1 MKSMLVFAAALVS
14 VLLVFAARHHSPT
27 RRKIA
32 RIWHGRVSW
41 EDTEVNTT
49 MLRPANTTMLR
60 PVNTTMLRSTTFNEA
75 QSDDSISGCASHV
88 MFTTFKC
95 PRCDSLRERIEN
107 NTYHTWST
115 MEGVTF
121 EVISVSNTNE
131 HGVPI
136 LGDMFLKMM
145 SKCPNAASYT
155 YINGDI
161 IGREDMVETL
171 EVVRTLGDFL
181 MVGRRTNVAWS
192 ESSEF
197 DSAHPDFD
205 FDSHFENG
213 ALFRT
218 DAQDYFSVTRN
229 AIDWNA
235 IPPFVIGRPGYDNWL
250 VDHIYHNPKVAL
262 VDATQTVAVIHQTDH
277 DGNSAHGG
285 SMARSKED
293 TQYNRRI
300 GKGQWDHGRTSHAEW
315 ETDRRSGKIVVQNRN
330 KKGTGFYFPN
340 GKKMA
345 YVSTWDDNKN
355 IESLEFIV
363 GLQEKLDL
371 KFPLTLFAFSG
382 FDVEGQVS
390 KMKELTNRGIGDRIE
405 CHTTNHH
412 KDGDKWNQKHVRNSV
427 EEYIGNQKWIRT
439 TFGCEHGS
447 ILSYPHG
454 APPSTSETIRRI
466 KSAYLAART
475 TKQGLF
481 VDASQNEMMMP
492 CTAIESISKASLF
505 NAMKKSGVMITYGHG
520 VRGISGWN
528 PVDPGKLRQHFE
540 DLKANRDDI
549 WFTTLDNVMT
559 FLRMTLQI
567 PGKVVDACSA
577 DETPETAAFKHQ
589 KDELVKSVAKMDKKT
604 RKDLKTRATDA
615 ENKMVGNEKVVNDV
629 LLNSLGGVGSSNFI
643 KEIERTTV
651 KSNDP
656 GDKDGFKHRN
666 SDYFQWTSDGI
677 YGLSEQGVLTKF
689 NKIIIVI
696 GEPIHSILSVYR
708 RFKVDHLNKWRR
720 NVHRTQFDKDFDI
733 NKIWNMTLAAKGD
746 VLGIQEYL
754 QSWLVKCKEYRSIC
768 QVVDTETL
776 YNHADYYAKYAGVKN
791 VARFKAMSY
800 QPTSTRRPNTDENI
814 PSGVLHIYKTLYATA
829 YEDMQHHIRNISE
842 LNDKLNIPSP
852 NIQKRPEDKLTTN
865 AASFPNIVFIKS
877 VKVGGSTFAG
887 VLRRVAHRYHLSGV
901 NNDAWITREPGI
913 WANHGRIYEMT
924 PKISELKKETI
935 LLAMVRNPTDQM
947 FSAFYHFE
955 VSRKHKSDSD
965 ENIISFAGTR
975 RNVQTNYIGRQLNDY
990 NLVVVTERFN
1000 ECMVI
1005 LKHMFNCSF
1014 ADLLYV
1020 RSKNSRVLQYDDTG
1034 AAFTPRKRFDE
1045 MSDTVQEYIRTTW
1058 TVKNADDFALW
1069 NTANK
1074 QLDDHIQKY
1083 TDFRRDL
1090 QYFETHLE
1098 QATKKCAFDYTD
1110 CYWNDN
1116 DCSIKCLNQY
1126 AMQHMT

>member
-1 MKSMLVFAAALVS
+1 MRADTVKSMLVFAAALVS
-14 VLLVFAARHHSPT
+14 VLLVFAARHNSPT

-60 PVNTTMLRSTTFNEA
+60 PVNTTMLRTTTFNEA

-107 NTYHTWST
+107 NTYQTWST

-121 EVISVSNTNE
+121 EVISLSNTNE
-131 HGVPI
+131 YGVPI

-213 ALFRT
+213 ALFTT

-235 IPPFVIGRPGYDNWL
+235 IPPFVIGRLGYDNWL
-250 VDHIYHNPKVAL
+250 VDHIYHKPKVAL

-277 DGNSAHGG
+277 DGNLAHGG

-293 TQYNRRI
+293 TQYNIRLI
-300 GKGQWDHGRTSHAEW
+300 GKGQCYHGRTSHAEW
-315 ETDRRSGKIVVQNRN
+315 ETVRRSGKIVVQNRN
-330 KKGTGFYFPN
+330 K
-340 GKKMA
+340 
-345 YVSTWDDNKN
+345 
-355 IESLEFIV
+355 
-363 GLQEKLDL
+363 
-371 KFPLTLFAFSG
+371 
-382 FDVEGQVS
+382 
-390 KMKELTNRGIGDRIE
+390 
-405 CHTTNHH
+405 
-412 KDGDKWNQKHVRNSV
+412 
-427 EEYIGNQKWIRT
+427 
-439 TFGCEHGS
+439 
-447 ILSYPHG
+447 
-454 APPSTSETIRRI
+454 
-466 KSAYLAART
+466 
-475 TKQGLF
+475 
-481 VDASQNEMMMP
+481 
-492 CTAIESISKASLF
+492 
-505 NAMKKSGVMITYGHG
+505 
-520 VRGISGWN
+520 
-528 PVDPGKLRQHFE
+528 
-540 DLKANRDDI
+540 
-549 WFTTLDNVMT
+549 
-559 FLRMTLQI
+559 
-567 PGKVVDACSA
+567 
-577 DETPETAAFKHQ
+577 
-589 KDELVKSVAKMDKKT
+589 
-604 RKDLKTRATDA
+604 
-615 ENKMVGNEKVVNDV
+615 KVVNDV
-629 LLNSLGGVGSSNFI
+629 LLNSLGGVGSSRFLS
-643 KEIERTTV
+643 EIQRTTV

-666 SDYFQWTSDGI
+666 SDYFQWTPDGI

-708 RFKVDHLNKWRR
+708 RFKAAHLNKWRR

-733 NKIWNMTLAAKGD
+733 NKIWNMTLGAKGD

-829 YEDMQHHIRNISE
+829 YEDMQHYIRKANYVLGTTTVAPVVE
-842 LNDKLNIPSP
+842 
-852 NIQKRPEDKLTTN
+852 TTN
-865 AASFPNIVFIKS
+865 TMPPP
-877 VKVGGSTFAG
+877 
-887 VLRRVAHRYHLSGV
+887 L
-901 NNDAWITREPGI
+901 
-913 WANHGRIYEMT
+913 
-924 PKISELKKETI
+924 
-935 LLAMVRNPTDQM
+935 
-947 FSAFYHFE
+947 
-955 VSRKHKSDSD
+955 
-965 ENIISFAGTR
+965 
-975 RNVQTNYIGRQLNDY
+975 
-990 NLVVVTERFN
+990 
-1000 ECMVI
+1000 
-1005 LKHMFNCSF
+1005 
-1014 ADLLYV
+1014 
-1020 RSKNSRVLQYDDTG
+1020 
-1034 AAFTPRKRFDE
+1034 
-1045 MSDTVQEYIRTTW
+1045 
-1058 TVKNADDFALW
+1058 
-1069 NTANK
+1069 
-1074 QLDDHIQKY
+1074 
-1083 TDFRRDL
+1083 
-1090 QYFETHLE
+1090 
-1098 QATKKCAFDYTD
+1098 
-1110 CYWNDN
+1110 
-1116 DCSIKCLNQY
+1116 
-1126 AMQHMT
+1126 